1 MRIERLKK
9 TQSTNEYVKKFIK
22 KREDVIVVADE
33 QTGGMGTKGRSFISE
48 NGGLYFTKLTFHN
61 NFPASDSWQIMAGAA
76 LAVVKTLM
84 AFGIEAKI
92 KWPNDVIVNGKKIC
106 GILISNSFCLQNIDY
121 SIVGIGLNVNNEIAE
136 EIKDI
141 AISTKQ
147 VLKKELDIESVLLT
161 LMLNLSSKAN
171 IDEYRAYSAV
181 IGKKLTVIRGE
192 NSFESVAKDILPDG
206 ALKLANGELLYAGEL
221 DLKIKI

>member
-9 TQSTNEYVKKFIK
+9 TNSTNEYVKKFIK
-22 KREDVIVVADE
+22 NKEDVIVVADE

-48 NGGLYFTKLTFHN
+48 KGGLYFTKLSFYN
-61 NFPASDSWQIMAGAA
+61 NFPASESWQIMAGAA
-76 LAVVKTLM
+76 LAVVKTLL
-84 AFGIEAKI
+84 AFGIQAKI
-92 KWPNDVIVNGKKIC
+92 KWPNDIIVNGKKIC
-106 GILISNSFCLQNIDY
+106 GILISNSFCSQNIDY

-147 VLKKELDIESVLLT
+147 VLGKELDIESLLLT
-161 LMLNLSSKAN
+161 LSLNLSAKADIN
-171 IDEYRAYSAV
+171 EYRAYSAV

-192 NSFESVAKDILPDG
+192 NIFESVAVDILPDG
-206 ALKLANGELLYAGEL
+206 ALKLENGELLYAGEL
-221 DLKIKI
+221 NLKIKI

>member
-48 NGGLYFTKLTFHN
+48 KGGLYFTKLSFYN
-61 NFPASDSWQIMAGAA
+61 DFPASDSWQIMAGAA

-92 KWPNDVIVNGKKIC
+92 KCPNDVIVNGKKIC
-106 GILISNSFCLQNIDY
+106 GNLISNSFCSRNIDY

-147 VLKKELDIESVLLT
+147 VLGKELDIESVLLT
-161 LMLNLSSKAN
+161 LSLNLSSRADIN
-171 IDEYRAYSAV
+171 EYRAYSAV

-221 DLKIKI
+221 NLKIKI